1 MFIFPIKPMEL
12 MARICLNRYFWDAGL
27 IDVRSRRFGTKG
39 DEWRTYRG
47 EKVTVQE
54 KQQSAV
60 HFCGLAAD

>member
-12 MARICLNRYFWDAGL
+12 MARICLNRYLWVAGL
-27 IDVRSRRFGTKG
+27 IDVRSWRIETKG

-60 HFCGLAAD
+60 HICGLAAD